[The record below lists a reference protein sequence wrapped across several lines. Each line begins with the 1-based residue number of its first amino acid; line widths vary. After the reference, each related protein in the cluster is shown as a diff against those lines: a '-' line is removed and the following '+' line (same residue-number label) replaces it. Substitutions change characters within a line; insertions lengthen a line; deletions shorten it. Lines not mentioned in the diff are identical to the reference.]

1 MIKFGRIRID
11 TNIFNN
17 PKIRVIRKAPGGAT
31 LIVIWLELLTLAGR
45 EFPDG
50 VFIMNGKGLTDEMFA
65 TILDEHEPTVSDA
78 LRTFTELGML
88 DLQDG
93 VYTIR
98 NWKKWQS
105 RQSPEAPFEI

>member
-1 MIKFGRIRID
+1 MSGLKWIKID
-11 TNIFNN
+11 TNIFNDT
-17 PKIRVIRKAPGGAT
+17 KIQLIENMPDGDAI
-31 LIVIWLELLTLAGR
+31 IVIWFKLLALAGR

-50 VFIMNGKGLTDEMFA
+50 EFITNGKGITDEMLA
-65 TILDEHEPTVSDA
+65 TILDEHELTVSDA

-88 DLQDG
+88 DWRDG

-105 RQSPEAPFEI
+105 PEAPF

>member
-1 MIKFGRIRID
+1 MSKLDFIRMD

-17 PKIRVIRKAPGGAT
+17 HKIRVIRKAPGGAT
-31 LIVIWLELLTLAGR
+31 LIVIWFKLLALAGR

-50 VFIMNGKGLTDEMFA
+50 EFITNGKGITDEMLA
-65 TILDEHEPTVSDA
+65 TILDEHELTVSDA

-88 DLQDG
+88 DWRDG

-105 RQSPEAPFEI
+105 PEAPF